1 MLVYS
6 NVFVYAARGIVL
18 FVVFILGF
26 DTMRIFGV
34 ALTYALL
41 VPASM
46 MRLFSGV
53 VIDVFGRERQA
64 LIIGNALMSVLFMVA
79 FLTLSMIGINS
90 LSLIIILII
99 TMAALGMLSAI
110 NVVRNALVKELLN
123 NDNEKITLY
132 TSLNN
137 TLISIMS
144 IALAVVSGYLLYLS
158 IEIAKYLFLASALF
172 LTASIMPLASV
183 RHQGRVVEDTNI
195 QVIRRGFV
203 RFGELFKGNTG
214 FKVIILTITVT
225 YLSII
230 SLDVLSYSILSL
242 YYNVALLAGIDSV
255 FGYAGAMIGSMLTPR
270 FRVSRLRVIYAI
282 LTTALIIGLGFGV
295 IPMLIRG
302 MVIAVPLLFMVN
314 LIYNIFINAFF
325 TAVTSILISIVPRSE
340 FGIVYSSAWVLF
352 TASQI
357 TSAIIWAFIGS
368 VIGAPKAMITAMATG
383 IMASLIFNIVYGR
396 VSFEERKD
404 GEK

>member
-26 DTMRIFGV
+26 GTMRIFGV

-64 LIIGNALMSVLFMVA
+64 LIIGNALMSELFMVA

-110 NVVRNALVKELLN
+110 NVVRNALVKELLS

-144 IALAVVSGYLLYLS
+144 IALAVVSGGYLLYLS

-183 RHQGRVVEDTNI
+183 RHQGRVVGGDTNI
-195 QVIRRGFV
+195 QVIRRGGFV
-203 RFGELFKGNTG
+203 RFGGELFKG
-214 FKVIILTITVT
+214 IP
-225 YLSII
+225 
-230 SLDVLSYSILSL
+230 
-242 YYNVALLAGIDSV
+242 ALKL
-255 FGYAGAMIGSMLTPR
+255 
-270 FRVSRLRVIYAI
+270 
-282 LTTALIIGLGFGV
+282 
-295 IPMLIRG
+295 
-302 MVIAVPLLFMVN
+302 
-314 LIYNIFINAFF
+314 
-325 TAVTSILISIVPRSE
+325 
-340 FGIVYSSAWVLF
+340 
-352 TASQI
+352 
-357 TSAIIWAFIGS
+357 
-368 VIGAPKAMITAMATG
+368 
-383 IMASLIFNIVYGR
+383 
-396 VSFEERKD
+396 
-404 GEK
+404 

>member
-90 LSLIIILII
+90 FSLIIILII

-110 NVVRNALVKELLN
+110 NVVRNALVKELLS

-144 IALAVVSGYLLYLS
+144 IALAVVSGGYLLYLS

-195 QVIRRGFV
+195 QVIRRGGFV
-203 RFGELFKGNTG
+203 RFGGELFKGGNTG

-270 FRVSRLRVIYAI
+270 FR
-282 LTTALIIGLGFGV
+282 
-295 IPMLIRG
+295 
-302 MVIAVPLLFMVN
+302 
-314 LIYNIFINAFF
+314 
-325 TAVTSILISIVPRSE
+325 
-340 FGIVYSSAWVLF
+340 
-352 TASQI
+352 
-357 TSAIIWAFIGS
+357 S
-368 VIGAPKAMITAMATG
+368 VG
-383 IMASLIFNIVYGR
+383 
-396 VSFEERKD
+396 
-404 GEK
+404 